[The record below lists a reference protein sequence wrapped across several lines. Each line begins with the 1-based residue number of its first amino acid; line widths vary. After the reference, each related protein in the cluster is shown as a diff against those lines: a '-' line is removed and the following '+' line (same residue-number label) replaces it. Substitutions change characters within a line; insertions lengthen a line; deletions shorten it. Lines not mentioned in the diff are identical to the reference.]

1 MPGTSDY
8 LPFANDPTA
17 NVETQAAYAV
27 DPNRP
32 TGVVNGPA
40 DPKQANK
47 VWRQASVM
55 MAAIGQFIVNQL
67 QINLVDDGDQLA
79 LATLFAKSVQASG
92 AGGLVETAVNYSVLG
107 TETTIE
113 VDATAGAVEI
123 IYNPTVATN
132 RPIRIVKVDAT
143 ANAVQ
148 ISDGISILY
157 SIVTPIAGSVVTAK
171 TAYSNG
177 AVLRVIG

>member
-1 MPGTSDY
+1 M
-8 LPFANDPTA
+8 
-17 NVETQAAYAV
+17 
-27 DPNRP
+27 
-32 TGVVNGPA
+32 
-40 DPKQANK
+40 
-47 VWRQASVM
+47 
-55 MAAIGQFIVNQL
+55 
-67 QINLVDDGDQLA
+67 
-79 LATLFAKSVQASG
+79 ATLFAKSVQASG